1 VARIPRVSGS
11 GTHRAGQGAFGNMC
25 RKGRMFAPLK
35 TWRRWHRKVNLKQR
49 RHAVASALA
58 ASAITPLVIARGHR
72 VENVPQV
79 PLVVDDKLDNVE
91 KTKDAVAFLKRVG
104 AYEDVL
110 RVINSKTQRA
120 GKGKMRGK
128 HYKLRK
134 GPLFVYNGESR
145 KLAQA
150 VRNLPGVEI
159 VNVNR
164 LNLRQLAPGGQIG
177 RLIIW
182 TQSAFK
188 ALDQIFGSH
197 RVAAKGKTG
206 YHLQRPLLTNPD
218 IAKIINSNE
227 IQSVVRAQKRHLDLH
242 THVKKNPL
250 TNKAA
255 LERLNPVSKT
265 LREQGKR
272 TTEENK
278 KKRQEALKAKRGLSS
293 GLSKDQKTDRRTR
306 RSASKTWV
314 KTVYKNLDDA
324 SNAAEEEQ

>member
-1 VARIPRVSGS
+1 MI
-11 GTHRAGQGAFGNMC
+11 
-25 RKGRMFAPLK
+25 
-35 TWRRWHRKVNLKQR
+35 
-49 RHAVASALA
+49 
-58 ASAITPLVIARGHR
+58 
-72 VENVPQV
+72 

-91 KTKDAVAFLKRVG
+91 KTKDAVAFLKKIGVY
-104 AYEDVL
+104 ADVA

-120 GKGKMRGK
+120 GKQKMRGK

-134 GPLFVYNGESR
+134 GPLFVYNSESK

-159 VNVNR
+159 CNVNR

-188 ALDQIFGSH
+188 ALDQVFGTH

-227 IQSVVRAQKRHLDLH
+227 VQSVVRAQKRHSDLH
-242 THVKKNPL
+242 TVGKKNPL
-250 TNKAA
+250 TNHAA
-255 LERLNPVSKT
+255 RERLNPHSAT
-265 LREQGKR
+265 LRAQEKKTHQ
-272 TTEENK
+272 ENQ
-278 KKRQEALKAKRGLSS
+278 KKRQEALKARRGISA
-293 GLSKDQKTDRRTR
+293 GLTKDQKTERKARKL
-306 RSASKTWV
+306 ASKKWINNV
-314 KTVYKNLDDA
+314 HQSINDA
-324 SNAAEEEQ
+324 YEVEEQAVADEE